1 MKVIGAGFGRTGT
14 LSLKAA
20 LERLGFGPCYHM
32 VDVME
37 EPYRVRH
44 WLGVARGD
52 GPGWDEVFAGYR
64 STVDWPAATY
74 WRALAERYPDAKVL
88 LTVRDP
94 DRWYDSA
101 RETIFEREL
110 ASWRPSRTERAI
122 EWLVERRS
130 PDFALFTQMA
140 REVIAEPLFDG
151 RLDRA
156 HAIEVFERHNA
167 EVRAAIPAE
176 RLLVFDVREGWAPLC
191 AFLDVP
197 VPDEPFPRVND
208 RAEFRRRR
216 PRRLLRLAMRG
227 A

>member
-1 MKVIGAGFGRTGT
+1 
-14 LSLKAA
+14 
-20 LERLGFGPCYHM
+20 
-32 VDVME
+32 
-37 EPYRVRH
+37 
-44 WLGVARGD
+44 
-52 GPGWDEVFAGYR
+52 
-64 STVDWPAATY
+64 
-74 WRALAERYPDAKVL
+74 
-88 LTVRDP
+88 
-94 DRWYDSA
+94 
-101 RETIFEREL
+101 
-110 ASWRPSRTERAI
+110 
-122 EWLVERRS
+122 
-130 PDFALFTQMA
+130 MA
-140 REVIAEPLFDG
+140 REVISEPLFDG

-227 A
+227 T